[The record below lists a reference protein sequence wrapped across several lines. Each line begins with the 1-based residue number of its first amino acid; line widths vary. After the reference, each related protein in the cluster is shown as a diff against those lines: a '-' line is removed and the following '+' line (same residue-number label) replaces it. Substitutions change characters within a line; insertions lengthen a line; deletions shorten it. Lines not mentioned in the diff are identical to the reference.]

1 MVKKTVLRLLLPFFF
16 AFIGL
21 VLGIF
26 AAPILLAAGCPPGSA
41 MGVGGL
47 SMFGGSMLGSLFGCA
62 AAVPRGDASTDRRIL
77 SFVLSPAVAYLGLC
91 ACAPFLLMIPHQYER
106 ASLLVMFLLIMPALS
121 LLGFSIP
128 VLLSVKR
135 T

>member
-1 MVKKTVLRLLLPFFF
+1 
-16 AFIGL
+16 
-21 VLGIF
+21 
-26 AAPILLAAGCPPGSA
+26 
-41 MGVGGL
+41 
-47 SMFGGSMLGSLFGCA
+47 
-62 AAVPRGDASTDRRIL
+62 
-77 SFVLSPAVAYLGLC
+77 
-91 ACAPFLLMIPHQYER
+91 MIPHQYER